1 MQKKIIWVRN
11 RLKQLS
17 MKLEYSS
24 PIYQVRQKRQN
35 LMDIEQRLNKL
46 IEVILTKKKHQLEIY
61 AEKLEGLSPLKK
73 LSKGYALVVNS
84 NNEVMNRLEKAKVG
98 DMLQIS
104 VTDGDVMA
112 RVEELIMKERNM

>member
-1 MQKKIIWVRN
+1 
-11 RLKQLS
+11 
-17 MKLEYSS
+17 
-24 PIYQVRQKRQN
+24 
-35 LMDIEQRLNKL
+35 
-46 IEVILTKKKHQLEIY
+46 
-61 AEKLEGLSPLKK
+61 
-73 LSKGYALVVNS
+73 LVVNS